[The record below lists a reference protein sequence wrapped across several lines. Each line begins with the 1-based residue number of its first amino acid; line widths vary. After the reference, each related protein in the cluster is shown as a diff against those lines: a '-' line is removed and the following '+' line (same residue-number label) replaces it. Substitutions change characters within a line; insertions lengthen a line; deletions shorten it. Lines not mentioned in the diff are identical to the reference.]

1 MGYAISTILIIIKM
15 SPRSL
20 SFIKGTLMQIWKAPY
35 MFVFI
40 QNQYPENFAILI
52 LRILK
57 LFAREFCKFLK
68 K

>member
-15 SPRSL
+15 SPRRL

>member
-1 MGYAISTILIIIKM
+1 MGYAISTILIITKM
-15 SPRSL
+15 SPRRL
-20 SFIKGTLMQIWKAPY
+20 SFVEGTLMQIWKVPY
-35 MFVFI
+35 MLVFI

-57 LFAREFCKFLK
+57 LFAREFFK